1 MEINNINYLMEL
13 QGTNELKNAKY
24 LNIVWHLAILKTA
37 KMDEIP
43 WGNLYL
49 DSQKYSQKQF

>member
-1 MEINNINYLMEL
+1 MEL
-13 QGTNELKNAKY
+13 QGTNELKNIKY
-24 LNIVWHLAILKTA
+24 LKTVWHLVILKTA

-49 DSQKYSQKQF
+49 DSQKYSQKHFK

>member
-1 MEINNINYLMEL
+1 MEL